1 MDTPPCK
8 NCESFE
14 KALALNQKVW
24 HTDLSKG
31 NHPGAQH
38 TKMKTIAQLQIGLN
52 SLTTYENMA
61 ARTGMTVGQCAA
73 AHMVQSLAAD
83 MTADQK
89 AILADQSKAL
99 PILAEIAEMP
109 AGDDARVLAAIK

>member
-1 MDTPPCK
+1 
-8 NCESFE
+8 
-14 KALALNQKVW
+14 
-24 HTDLSKG
+24 
-31 NHPGAQH
+31 
-38 TKMKTIAQLQIGLN
+38 MKTIAQLQIGLN
-52 SLTTYENMA
+52 SPTYENMA
-61 ARTGMTVGQCAA
+61 GLTGMTVGQCAA

-109 AGDDARVLAAIK
+109 AGDDAIERFARVLAAIILK

>member
-1 MDTPPCK
+1 MT
-8 NCESFE
+8 
-14 KALALNQKVW
+14 
-24 HTDLSKG
+24 T
-31 NHPGAQH
+31 
-38 TKMKTIAQLQIGLN
+38 TIAQLQIGLN

-109 AGDDARVLAAIK
+109 AGDDAIERFARVLAAIILK